1 VRKII
6 LKASAW
12 EYDPGKQLGP
22 SGGFGA
28 VFAGLSQC
36 GEEVA
41 VKKLHL
47 SSAATGRRE
56 LIITEE
62 LADKKLYNV
71 IPFYDSGIDAETNE
85 YFIVMAMADKSLQD
99 VINSGPIL
107 EVDAISILTE
117 IAFGLQEVGDIVH
130 RDLKPGNVLFHLGK
144 WKLADFGIARFVENA
159 TSVNTLKGC
168 LSPPYAAPEQWRLE
182 RATKATD
189 VYAFGCIAYALLTGQ
204 PPFMSGDIR
213 SHHLYDAPA
222 KLPAS
227 TRMQQLISLCLG
239 KTQPV
244 RPSIESIIKQLRII
258 SSSTVSH
265 AGIAAAGAAIA
276 TEVAKNE
283 AELSRKETEEDER
296 KHLASDAINS
306 LDFIIETMFETIER
320 DAQISQRASKREM
333 KLGSGTLKIEI
344 PFRFFPKETFQTS
357 RKNIICGALITIEQ
371 TAPYYRGRIVDPVFR
386 TIV

>member
-1 VRKII
+1 MRKRI

-130 RDLKPGNVLFHLGK
+130 RDLKPGMFCFTL
-144 WKLADFGIARFVENA
+144 EN
-159 TSVNTLKGC
+159 
-168 LSPPYAAPEQWRLE
+168 
-182 RATKATD
+182 
-189 VYAFGCIAYALLTGQ
+189 
-204 PPFMSGDIR
+204 
-213 SHHLYDAPA
+213 
-222 KLPAS
+222 
-227 TRMQQLISLCLG
+227 
-239 KTQPV
+239 
-244 RPSIESIIKQLRII
+244 
-258 SSSTVSH
+258 
-265 AGIAAAGAAIA
+265 
-276 TEVAKNE
+276 
-283 AELSRKETEEDER
+283 
-296 KHLASDAINS
+296 
-306 LDFIIETMFETIER
+306 
-320 DAQISQRASKREM
+320 
-333 KLGSGTLKIEI
+333 GS
-344 PFRFFPKETFQTS
+344 
-357 RKNIICGALITIEQ
+357 
-371 TAPYYRGRIVDPVFR
+371 
-386 TIV
+386 